1 LFGAIEILRISETLL
16 KIMADPIGATASIIT
31 LLDLCV
37 KVLKYLRDVKDGPK
51 DCNRLKME
59 ISSTRGLL
67 ETLKETIEDAESAPQ
82 EGWSATIRSLNNDE
96 GPLKQLEETLITL
109 HDAFSRAAAAKG
121 LDKISKRFLWPF
133 KKDDAENLIKNVDRQ
148 KLLLI
153 LALEND
159 HIALSK
165 EIQRDTRTVRDG
177 IDRLIHSQ
185 EDQDR
190 QAIIDWLTPIE
201 YAAQQTDIISKRQEG
216 TGEWLLKSSEFQ
228 EWVNKSQQTLFCPGI
243 PGAGKTVM
251 SSIVVDQLNAKFK
264 GEAGVG
270 IAHIY
275 CSYQPQQE
283 QKTEDLILSLLKQ
296 LAQKHMIVNT
306 EVKTLY
312 ERHRTRGSRPSMD
325 EIARA
330 LQSTVQL
337 YSRVFFI
344 IDALDEFYV
353 SNNEEQK
360 RLLSEIFGLQKQA
373 QINLFATSRFISEII
388 SQFERCSSKEIRA
401 QNDDILSYVNGRI
414 PRLLKSR
421 ISNYPDY
428 AHLQSTIGRDIVKA
442 ADGMY
447 VDFSVIM

>member
-1 LFGAIEILRISETLL
+1 
-16 KIMADPIGATASIIT
+16 
-31 LLDLCV
+31 
-37 KVLKYLRDVKDGPK
+37 
-51 DCNRLKME
+51 
-59 ISSTRGLL
+59 
-67 ETLKETIEDAESAPQ
+67 
-82 EGWSATIRSLNNDE
+82 
-96 GPLKQLEETLITL
+96 
-109 HDAFSRAAAAKG
+109 
-121 LDKISKRFLWPF
+121 
-133 KKDDAENLIKNVDRQ
+133 
-148 KLLLI
+148 
-153 LALEND
+153 
-159 HIALSK
+159 
-165 EIQRDTRTVRDG
+165 
-177 IDRLIHSQ
+177 
-185 EDQDR
+185 
-190 QAIIDWLTPIE
+190 
-201 YAAQQTDIISKRQEG
+201 
-216 TGEWLLKSSEFQ
+216 
-228 EWVNKSQQTLFCPGI
+228 
-243 PGAGKTVM
+243 M

-428 AHLQSTIGRDIVKA
+428 AHLQSTIGRDIVEA